1 MAVVLSILCGMYGTY
16 CFTLRCTLGY
26 TMYNEHIDEKKKKI
40 IEVKKQYQQM
50 IVDKHVELKHIQNS
64 QLEYIQINI
73 NNNSMKNIKLYPIKE
88 IDDILE
94 DSECEDEEY
103 LLAEKKELI

>member
-1 MAVVLSILCGMYGTY
+1 
-16 CFTLRCTLGY
+16 
-26 TMYNEHIDEKKKKI
+26 
-40 IEVKKQYQQM
+40 M

-103 LLAEKKELI
+103 LLAEKKELT